1 MKITQELVE
10 RIARLARLSLSEEEK
25 ARMRAQLE
33 DILGSMTALD
43 RLTLEEEVPAQE
55 QVNVLRPD
63 ETADSMNRSEL
74 LDNAPQTDG
83 EYILV
88 PGAMGQ
94 GGQG

>member
-10 RIARLARLSLSEEEK
+10 RIAHLARLTLSEDEK
-25 ARMRAQLE
+25 MRMSAQLE

-43 RLTLEEEVPAQE
+43 KLTLEEEPEQQE
-55 QVNVLRPD
+55 RVNVLRPD
-63 ETADSMNRSEL
+63 RAADSMDRAAL
-74 LDNAPQTDG
+74 LDNAPRTDG

-88 PGAMGQ
+88 PGAMGR